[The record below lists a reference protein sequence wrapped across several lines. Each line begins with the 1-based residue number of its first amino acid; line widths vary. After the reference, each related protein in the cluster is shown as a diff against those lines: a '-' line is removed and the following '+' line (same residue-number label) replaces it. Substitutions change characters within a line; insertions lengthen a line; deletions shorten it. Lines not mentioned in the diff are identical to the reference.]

1 MRLLTALF
9 LALSL
14 NAFAQE
20 LDATDA
26 LLSTLPA
33 GEYTGTSPKG
43 KACGVVV
50 VKLSGK
56 IAVIVKADGLV
67 NRSEVMEGAVY
78 RWNPGNRSFLASVFT
93 TTLTGSRENILR
105 TIAVTERT
113 QYVVVADVII
123 DDRDVFERA
132 AECVINL

>member
-1 MRLLTALF
+1 MKLLTAF
-9 LALSL
+9 LLAFSL
-14 NAFAQE
+14 NAFSQE
-20 LDATDA
+20 LDATEA
-26 LLSTLPA
+26 LLSTISA
-33 GEYTGTSPKG
+33 GEYSGKSTKG
-43 KACGVVV
+43 NACSVKV

-56 IAVIVKADGLV
+56 VAVIVAADGLI

-93 TTLTGSRENILR
+93 TTLTGSRENVLR
-105 TIAVTERT
+105 TIAVTQNT

-123 DDRDVFERA
+123 ENRDVTERA